1 MEEEMTTKLIN
12 RAIKT
17 EERLRYLTEELLSVN
32 ALSVKD
38 RNATE
43 WAAYRNMRAMHRG
56 ALEVLKDMGV
66 RLCGWDE
73 ELFGYWW
80 DGVWYDYHE
89 EGLDDYS
96 EAGGFDED

>member
-17 EERLRYLTEELLSVN
+17 EERLRYLAEELAVD
-32 ALSVKD
+32 AAAVKD

-43 WAAYRNMRAMHRG
+43 WMAYHNMRAMHRG
-56 ALEVLKDMGV
+56 AQEVLRDLGV
-66 RLCGWDE
+66 KLCGWDDE
-73 ELFGYWW
+73 IFGYWL
-80 DGVWYDYHE
+80 DGVWHDYYG

-96 EAGGFDED
+96 AENFDED